1 MNVPF
6 FDLKRQ
12 YNVLQTKIEPA
23 VLSVMSNCSYVGGK
37 IVEDFECKL
46 ADYVGARHAVAC
58 GNGTEALV
66 LALRACGVRPG
77 DEVITTPFTF
87 FATAE
92 AIASIGAKP
101 VFSDICLEDFNL
113 NPAEIEA
120 HITEKT
126 RVILP
131 VHLFGAPCDMDAIMD
146 TAHKHG
152 LKVVEDAAQA
162 IGCEWKGKRI
172 GSTADISCFS
182 FYPTKNLGGLGDGG
196 IVTTNDE
203 DLALILHSLREH
215 GAGKRGAEARA
226 LLDGGKVEEITVQET
241 SAGYDPYKYWNSLIG
256 YNSRLDAIQAAALL
270 VKLDHLDAFNA
281 ARAEIADY
289 YGKHLCAQVV
299 KPSARP
305 EGRHCWHQYVIRTEH
320 KEELCSYLNEHGIGV
335 GTFYPIPLHLQKAF
349 DYLGYA
355 KGSFLNAERAA
366 SETVCLPI
374 FPELAAEELDY
385 VVCQVN
391 AFCEQ

>member
-12 YNVLQTKIEPA
+12 YAALRGELEPA
-23 VLSVMSNCSYVGGK
+23 VLAVMNSCGYVGGK
-37 IVEDFECKL
+37 TVEGFERKL
-46 ADYVGARHAVAC
+46 AGYVGAGYAVAC

-92 AIASIGAKP
+92 AVAAIGAKP
-101 VFSDICLEDFNL
+101 VFADICLDDFNL
-113 NPAEIEA
+113 DPSKIEER
-120 HITEKT
+120 ITEKT
-126 RVILP
+126 RAILP
-131 VHLFGAPCDMDAIMD
+131 VHLFGAPCDMDAIMEI
-146 TAHKHG
+146 AHRHG
-152 LKVVEDAAQA
+152 LKVIEDAAQA
-162 IGCEWKGKRI
+162 IGCEYRGKRI

-182 FYPTKNLGGLGDGG
+182 FYPTKNLGGMGDGG
-196 IVTTNDE
+196 IVTTDNE
-203 DLALILHSLREH
+203 DLALILRSLREH

-226 LLDGGKVEEITVQET
+226 LLDGGKVETVTVQET
-241 SAGYDPYKYWNSLIG
+241 GAGYDPYKYWNSLIG
-256 YNSRLDAIQAAALL
+256 YNSRLDAMQAAALS

-281 ARAEIADY
+281 ARAGAADY
-289 YGKHLCAQVV
+289 YGKHLCSQVA

-305 EGRHCWHQYVIRTEH
+305 EGRHCWHQYVIRTER
-320 KEELCSYLNEHGIGV
+320 KEELCSHLNEHGIGV

-355 KGSFLNAERAA
+355 KGSLPNAERAA

-374 FPELAAEELDY
+374 FPELTTEELEY

-391 AFCEQ
+391 AFFHH